1 MEYELEEGF
10 PSTKWDIWILVIY
23 PGDYQT
29 VHIII
34 QWFNSIAGR
43 LKLHDI
49 AGVNENF
56 TFTYTNNETD
66 ESVWP
71 GKSRSV

>member
-1 MEYELEEGF
+1 MVY
-10 PSTKWDIWILVIY
+10 
-23 PGDYQT
+23 
-29 VHIII
+29 
-34 QWFNSIAGR
+34 SIAG

-49 AGVNENF
+49 ARVNENF

-71 GKSRSV
+71 GESRRV